1 MRINKLFAALVLV
14 VSVTALSGCASI
26 NSAYDSVTGSVSDF
40 FKSDD
45 ADKNSR
51 RLVIGERSS
60 VACLQ

>member
-1 MRINKLFAALVLV
+1 MRINKLFAALV

-45 ADKNSR
+45 ADKK
-51 RLVIGERSS
+51 
-60 VACLQ
+60 